1 MPTLASF
8 NYWNNFIP
16 QCPSIFNSYNLYRC
30 TCAYGTTPAQ
40 LKKAI
45 ESNEGIKGV
54 RVTLVPDPKITG
66 RKKIKWDGISSLSN
80 FEITSTG
87 VRSFKAYGIGAGHFQ
102 SWTSFQGM
110 GLIGWQMKTIF
121 LFFR

>member
-1 MPTLASF
+1 MLSNISIRA
-8 NYWNNFIP
+8 IP
-16 QCPSIFNSYNLYRC
+16 SQHLLN
-30 TCAYGTTPAQ
+30 
-40 LKKAI
+40 LKKLL
-45 ESNEGIKGV
+45 NPTKGLKGV
-54 RVTLVPDPKITG
+54 RVTLVPVPKITG

-110 GLIGWQMKTIF
+110 G
-121 LFFR
+121 